1 MPDIIESERKPADA
15 MRCCCFHG
23 WNVCTVFTT
32 FCLLLHFR
40 YSWTRLSKRPCI
52 SNVIQTWWTVGDIPP
67 ADAVWTVKF
76 HVYVYGSVRPFGPK
90 AQLSLSPS
98 NEVLLLFLYS
108 WTRLS
113 KERAA
118 KCHALVCSNVIQTS
132 ATLGDFTLSSAWRV
146 RQCLSLDSMGQLPHL
161 GHWQTFLK
169 FKHRH
174 MAHVMG
180 VLVHYGTK
188 MSCTTCMGY
197 KFTANPLQH
206 ALIFFNF
213 QK

>member
-1 MPDIIESERKPADA
+1 MLLLSWVERVYSVHHLLPPAPFSLFLDKAFQKAMHIECHSNMMNSWWHHPR
-15 MRCCCFHG
+15 RCCL
-23 WNVCTVFTT
+23 NSQIP
-32 FCLLLHFR
+32 CLCLWV
-40 YSWTRLSKRPCI
+40 SSPIWAKGI
-52 SNVIQTWWTVGDIPP
+52 
-67 ADAVWTVKF
+67 AK
-76 HVYVYGSVRPFGPK
+76 PF
-90 AQLSLSPS
+90 S
-98 NEVLLLFLYS
+98 LLFLYS

-113 KERAA
+113 KARAA

-180 VLVHYGTK
+180 VLVHYGTQ